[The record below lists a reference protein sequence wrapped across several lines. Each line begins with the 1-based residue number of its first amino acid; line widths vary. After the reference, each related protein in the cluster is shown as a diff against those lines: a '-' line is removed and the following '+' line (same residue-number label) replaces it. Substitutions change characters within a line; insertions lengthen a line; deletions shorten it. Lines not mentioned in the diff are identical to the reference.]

1 MVLGFWQ
8 TNMCNASVVESIKA
22 VATSNEITTEYY
34 FPSAVYSIIKA
45 DLVPSALLVA
55 NEQLALS
62 RKERPKLD
70 NLYPVRM
77 TGNFHADPRVAEL
90 TDAIGQISWGI
101 LSGQG
106 HSMKNVSVMF
116 HEFWC
121 QEHHRHSAMDEH
133 IHANGAQ
140 ITGFYFLE
148 TPKGCSN
155 AVIHD
160 PRPGKKQ
167 INLMETN
174 ISNATAASTA
184 IHFTPTPG
192 MILLTNAW
200 LPHSF
205 SRHGAA
211 KPIKFIHFTL
221 GVQYNAPSSPVPA
234 VEII

>member
-1 MVLGFWQ
+1 
-8 TNMCNASVVESIKA
+8 MCNAAVIESIKA
-22 VATSNEITTEYY
+22 VTPINEIETQYC
-34 FPSAVYSIIKA
+34 FPSAVYSITKL
-45 DLVPSALLVA
+45 DLIPSALLVA
-55 NEQLALS
+55 NEYLAKS
-62 RKERPKLD
+62 KKEKPKLD
-70 NLYPVRM
+70 GLYPVRM
-77 TGNFHADPRVAEL
+77 TDNFYADPRVAEL
-90 TDAIGQISWGI
+90 TEAIGQVSWGI

-106 HSMKNVSVMF
+106 HNMENISVTF
-116 HEFWC
+116 YEFWC
-121 QEHHRHSAMDEH
+121 QEHHKHSGMDEH

-148 TPKGCSN
+148 TPKDCSK
-155 AVIHD
+155 VVLHD

-167 INLMETN
+167 INLAETN
-174 ISNATAASTA
+174 VQNATAASTA
-184 IHFTPTPG
+184 IVFAPTPG

-221 GVQYNAPSSPVPA
+221 GVQYHVPSSPVPA

>member
-1 MVLGFWQ
+1 
-8 TNMCNASVVESIKA
+8 MCNASIIESLKTVAVNKEIK
-22 VATSNEITTEYY
+22 TEYY
-34 FPSAVYSIIKA
+34 FPSAVYSVNRI
-45 DLVPSALLVA
+45 DLLPSALEVA
-55 NEQLALS
+55 NERLVVS
-62 RKERPKLD
+62 KKERPKLD

-77 TGNFHADPRVAEL
+77 TDSFYNDPRVAEL
-90 TDAIGQISWGI
+90 TEAIGQISWGI

-106 HSMKNVSVMF
+106 HNMGDMSVVF
-116 HEFWC
+116 YEFWC
-121 QEHHRHSAMDEH
+121 QEHHKHSAMDEH

-140 ITGFYFLE
+140 ITGFFFLE
-148 TPKGCSN
+148 TPDGCSN

-192 MILLTNAW
+192 MLLFTNAW

-221 GVQYNAPSSPVPA
+221 GVQYHAPSNPVPA

>member
-1 MVLGFWQ
+1 
-8 TNMCNASVVESIKA
+8 MCNAAIIENLKTVVP
-22 VATSNEITTEYY
+22 TTEIVTEYY
-34 FPSAVYSIIKA
+34 FPSAVYSISRV
-45 DLVPSALLVA
+45 DLLPSALLVA
-55 NEQLALS
+55 NERLAIS
-62 RKERPKLD
+62 RKERPKLN

-77 TGNFHADPRVAEL
+77 TDSFYNDPRVKEL
-90 TDAIGQISWGI
+90 TEAIGQISWGI

-106 HSMKNVSVMF
+106 HNMENLGVIF
-116 HEFWC
+116 YEFWC

-148 TPKGCSN
+148 TPNDCSK
-155 AVIHD
+155 VVVHD

-192 MILLTNAW
+192 MMLFTNAW

-205 SRHGAA
+205 SRHGSA

-221 GVQYNAPSSPVPA
+221 GVQYNAPSCPVPA